1 MENDLILSSNNNDDS
16 KIKGMSVDLESNT
29 QNIVETLLQEQD
41 PKKVKDLT
49 HLFNISQ
56 TKKSVLRTMSYNSL
70 LDKVNAQIEER
81 LNKRA
86 DQFSNKDL
94 LDYMDKM
101 SSAIEKA
108 QKQIKDVDTVPAIQI
123 NQQNIN
129 IGNNDNNAINLSRE
143 SRQNVMDVVTTILKK
158 MESQNNLEIIEEEPV
173 LDSDINND
181 NDDDEEILLP
191 LNEED
196 DSL

>member
-1 MENDLILSSNNNDDS
+1 
-16 KIKGMSVDLESNT
+16 
-29 QNIVETLLQEQD
+29 
-41 PKKVKDLT
+41 
-49 HLFNISQ
+49 
-56 TKKSVLRTMSYNSL
+56 MSYNSL

-181 NDDDEEILLP
+181 NDEEILLP